1 MKKLKVY
8 LFLFCFLIIITLS
21 QSVLAEEEILQVPVG
36 QSQLLSYEKVERVAV
51 ANPEIAEVVVV
62 SKNEVLL
69 NGVTDGVTT
78 LHLWSGEG
86 YQRKVIRVYHDYS
99 FTAEQIEAILDQPE
113 IQVTKVKDTIILK
126 GTVEDIHQKKKAVE
140 IAGSFGEK
148 VIDLIEMTQPLQVF
162 LRAYVVEVNQ
172 EKFQELGLEWGG
184 MDRGVFKPGQMLF
197 GELNLNTIP
206 NRLDLLG
213 IQLNALAEQD
223 LTRIL
228 AAPDLITMSG
238 VDSEILVGG
247 EIPIVKAN
255 DIVWKPY
262 GIILSMSPQVLSN
275 GKIQVSLEPEVSTL
289 DWDNA
294 IQVGEYQYPAFRTR
308 RVKTQVTVES
318 GSTIVLGGLISK
330 DQAEKVEKV
339 PFLGDLP
346 IFGEL
351 FQSRQFRKGDTELVV
366 MVQAWVL
373 NDSLLEEINQEKE
386 SFIIEQKTHLLY
398 DPLSVQQEETNDE
411 E

>member
-1 MKKLKVY
+1 MKKMKVN
-8 LFLFCFLIIITLS
+8 LFLCCFLIIIILN
-21 QSVLAEEEILQVPVG
+21 QPILAEEEILQVPVG

-69 NGVTDGVTT
+69 NGVAEGVTT
-78 LHLWSGEG
+78 LHLWSGDG
-86 YQRKVIRVYHDYS
+86 YQRKVIRTYHDYS
-99 FTAEQIEAILDQPE
+99 FTAEQIEAIIDQPE

-126 GTVEDIHQKKKAVE
+126 GTVEDIHQKKKVIE

-148 VIDLIEMTQPLQVF
+148 VIDLIEMSQPLQV
-162 LRAYVVEVNQ
+162 LIRAYVVEVNQ

-184 MDRGVFKPGQMLF
+184 MTRGVFKPGQMLF
-197 GELNLNTIP
+197 GELNLNSLPT
-206 NRLDLLG
+206 RLDLLG

-238 VDSEILVGG
+238 VDAEILVGG

-262 GIILSMSPQVLSN
+262 GIILSMNPQVLSN

-330 DQAEKVEKV
+330 EQAEKVQKV

-366 MVQAWVL
+366 MVQAWIL

-386 SFIIEQKTHLLY
+386 SFIIEQKTHLFQ